1 LRNVKTAPAFFGRGS
16 IFAIF
21 PWFIK
26 TNNSA
31 FSLHEMTVGLCY
43 NKCVRSSTVGFEEG
57 ENAMYQI
64 GDQVVYGVHGVCRV
78 VDQEERVID
87 RKRVTYLALEPVGQD
102 GSRYLVPTHNAAAMS
117 KVKQMLS
124 KEDLTALMDSEEV
137 RSDGWIRDE
146 NQRKQTY
153 RELISSGDRVK
164 LMQMVR
170 TLYRHKA
177 AQAAAGRKVH
187 MCDDNFLR
195 DAEKLLTGEVAIV
208 MGIDADQAKQF
219 IRNRLKE
226 DA

>member
-1 LRNVKTAPAFFGRGS
+1 
-16 IFAIF
+16 
-21 PWFIK
+21 
-26 TNNSA
+26 
-31 FSLHEMTVGLCY
+31 
-43 NKCVRSSTVGFEEG
+43 
-57 ENAMYQI
+57 MYQI

-117 KVKQMLS
+117 KVKAMLS
-124 KEDLTALMDSEEV
+124 REELSRLMDSEEV
-137 RSDGWIRDE
+137 RADGWIRDE

-153 RELISSGDRVK
+153 RELIGSGDRAK

-177 AQAAAGRKVH
+177 SQAAAGRKVH
-187 MCDDNFLR
+187 LCDDNFLR
-195 DAEKLLTGEVAIV
+195 DAEKLLLGEVSIV
-208 MGIDADQAKQF
+208 MDLDQDQARQF
-219 IRNRLKE
+219 IRNKLKE